1 MLGFWKK
8 LETLALAVAFAE
20 AGEHEQARLYLK
32 TTGEQASRHAPLN
45 KKRKQPVNQA
55 QQDLRL

>member
-1 MLGFWKK
+1 MQGFWKK

-32 TTGEQASRHAPLN
+32 TPRKQASRQVHLN